1 MKRSVLPITGLI
13 AALALAAGAPAA
25 QPNKRPTDA
34 VRGKELYDR
43 HCEACHGA
51 YARGHGPATEA
62 LVHEVPDLLGR
73 VKADDATIR
82 LVLRGKSAM
91 PGYEQTFD
99 KHDAKR
105 VLQHMARLEA
115 PGAAP
120 PPSDAP
126 PDAPLPPADEEEEGD
141 DAQVPPDNE

>member
-34 VRGKELYDR
+34 VRGKELYER

-73 VKADDATIR
+73 VKADDPTIR
-82 LVLRGKSAM
+82 VVLRGKAAM

-115 PGAAP
+115 PGATAPANARPPQPPP
-120 PPSDAP
+120 PPSDED
-126 PDAPLPPADEEEEGD
+126 DAGD
-141 DAQVPPDNE
+141 DAQAPPGDE

>member
-120 PPSDAP
+120 PPGDAP
-126 PDAPLPPADEEEEGD
+126 PDAPSPPADEEEEGD